1 MCCFVNLLNLA
12 EQFISQVLL
21 CTVDSEKWIPVL
33 KTKSFKEE
41 SQEHLLLKQHL
52 LSFCWVVPVWLT
64 GYKLQLYNIKD
75 DEEGGRDVD

>member
-1 MCCFVNLLNLA
+1 MVEGPKNICNLFFAKFVCFVNLLNLA

-52 LSFCWVVPVWLT
+52 FSYCWVLS
-64 GYKLQLYNIKD
+64 D
-75 DEEGGRDVD
+75 